1 MKVFLLCCALM
12 VMCTTAQPRSL
23 LFHGEHV
30 EDTMCVLCN
39 STSYCTGGQQLPCMA
54 NSVTDPQ
61 QYPSELGDCVCVG
74 GYKRV
79 GDVCEV
85 GVPPYFYEGGI
96 QKQCPAHMLTLTNLA
111 SSSQDCVCREGYG
124 LVNGVCVI
132 CAKGTFK
139 GTHGNETCTPCAGGF
154 FANVTGSLECL
165 ECPVNT
171 FATGGNIEC
180 EACRD
185 NSQSVPGS
193 DSPNDCLC
201 NVGYFFETTGDY
213 ALECVSCAEGKYKN
227 TVDLDGSCFDC
238 PVASNSPATSDD
250 ITDCTCNIGFT
261 GADGEVCTACELGKF
276 KNVTGDAACES
287 CAENTFANATASTV
301 CFDCMPDST
310 SPVESDHV
318 DDCVCDTGHARIAS
332 ELEPECSSCA
342 PGKFAGASGCENCT
356 GGTYSNEYG
365 MTACLTCPD
374 NSASYITPH
383 VDCQCD
389 AGYKC
394 NGGLKTCPS
403 GDCIPC
409 DTNTFA
415 DTPGYRSA
423 CSACQNHSQSM
434 EASDHQDDCQCSP
447 GYFEASDHVCEPCAP
462 GTFTS
467 ILDASECTLCQG
479 DYKFTPVVPID
490 SQDDCQDCALC
501 PDDQYDDA
509 PCSGLTASDC
519 QNCPLNSGT
528 LQSATASNPNIGI
541 TSCSCDADF
550 YGVLGGPC
558 DVCQPPKVCD
568 PSSWTLENDNPHD
581 PDRICMDMDSDEDSC
596 SIKIAQQG
604 NTKTCNQL
612 CADQGLLCAW
622 AYQVGS
628 WGLDCIKGPWLGCD
642 TVSTFAGSMICNC
655 GLIAP
660 AAEKVRTAGR
670 VATDTTH
677 QDCHCQIGHYHV
689 SDILCEPC
697 QVGSYKDVAGDDT
710 TCTACADGFTT
721 LTTGSTSVNDCLC
734 PSGHF
739 LDGNSCTACPENTFK
754 DVISNA
760 TACTA
765 CRNHSVAGLGSTQEI
780 QCECQPGWYLSGGVC
795 VECAPGST
803 KSNVSNNACTPCPP
817 DTFMPDANSATS
829 ECLSCPSNESTHGSS
844 GNAQCSCVAGME
856 FAYQCDTSTWPDV
869 NTQCGGCEVL
879 VGDVGDPRVLFDSKY
894 ETCAAYCE
902 SFGRTCTGGR
912 GRASVYGVGEGED
925 PCDPSTWNGGGS
937 EMTIGC
943 HERKFSYIQICECS
957 SDIGS
962 CAICPDNE
970 FRTDVINTQTCTE
983 CYSCRSTNWRVDL
996 ECTPTQNRVCKQCQ
1010 ANSNLPFG
1018 DETSTFCHCN
1028 AGYEADEANDKCNA
1042 CEVGKYKTTNSNNSI
1057 PCQTCETGKKALST
1071 AMTECDNCEPNCPA
1085 VDGVERYVSAECT
1098 PTSSIVCTECT
1109 PCAIGFYSRSNDSST
1124 TDTTCGVH
1132 YNNDRSD
1139 TQCVQCEETF
1149 FCVDGVRFSC
1159 GEHTFSPVG
1168 SSASSHCKC
1177 LPGFFPGLTGCQV
1190 CPRDTYC
1197 PDGELIHCPTHS
1209 INNYEQGTH
1218 VLDCNCLHGYHR
1230 VDETDSFTCALCAP
1244 DDYCFNNSAYDC
1256 PDDRQV
1262 AQAGSS
1268 SITHCLCTDG
1278 FFNSEDDTQCFE
1290 CPIDS
1295 YCTNG
1300 TRYVCAADRWTF
1312 NQVRQDE
1319 PEACLCRPGL
1329 FEDIQGV
1336 CQTCPQNHFCIGD
1349 NTQSDCP
1356 DNSEAQTHSTTLFD
1370 CQCKVGFANASWP
1383 SLTCEQCVD
1392 GSTYKDYAGP
1402 GQCEACTV
1410 CTAAAPSFQ
1419 YQKEACVYTANALC
1433 DACETC
1439 TNWSTGEYYV
1449 SQACTDMT
1457 NAVCSECSVCDYN
1470 VQWRQH
1476 ACVPTD
1482 NTVCQLINFDP
1493 ACPENGAAGFY
1504 RGQHTQTSNS
1514 LCAPCQYQDIKYM
1527 DHTLH
1532 TAKSHALVYNDPFSC
1547 RVQCL
1552 GHSKLRDVNN
1562 HSAGCISC
1570 ETGNV
1575 LLKDFTVIDNNN
1587 GDQENC
1593 SFTCKGDYERITRTD
1608 GTEDCVTPPLKASTV
1623 NSFLHTVQITNI
1635 ERDATGTLFTV
1646 LHTNHSRF
1654 LVVVGNQEPT
1664 SCKTVRGCCYANH
1677 WRVSL
1682 LRQAGFP
1689 ISAISDSCSQEPHLI
1704 SNYVDPATLTF
1715 SLPDAKLPE
1724 VASCTIDNTTQKCS
1738 LTVTLIDTLQ
1748 WGVTS
1753 ETLVMHSTRA
1763 GYNIFLSNKNQY
1775 IPLDAFTA
1783 DVYHAYTL
1791 PTGHQVY
1798 LIKSRLS
1805 GPVIDA
1811 TLRVTGMTQVLLG
1824 NVRDCARTHFQSPV
1838 TYSDS
1843 PIYTPDSEIAT
1854 YWLGD
1859 SQFVTA
1865 FFALNLG
1872 PDKDQDIA
1880 LVRNMTGILP
1890 LCTED
1895 THTFEFDL
1903 GHVAS
1908 ASGLGQNIIYN
1919 MNWLKNA
1926 TETTSGELGTLATFI
1941 AQTFSNV
1948 ATTISLKNLLVAY
1961 TTGTSATQA
1970 IDSYIYS
1977 ISPTKMT
1984 NGTLDF
1990 TYDFRH
1996 TCRQQHG
2003 KCVHEYFTRN
2013 SAYNHLHYLMD
2024 CSTSSKDAA
2033 RSWIYTEYGITH
2045 DHGHV
2050 DAICDKIA
2058 LNPTHNAIAVLAHTQ
2073 RFLNPA
2079 VFNQWS
2085 NSSSAPVKAFL
2096 WPNFAFESIA

>member
-1 MKVFLLCCALM
+1 MKALLLSCALI
-12 VMCTTAQPRSL
+12 VMCTSAQPRSL

-39 STSYCTGGQQLPCMA
+39 TTSYCTGGQQLPCMA

-61 QYPSELGDCVCVG
+61 QYPSEIGDCVCVG

-85 GVPPYFYEGGI
+85 GVPPYYYEDGI

-154 FANVTGSLECL
+154 FTNVTGSFECL

-201 NVGYFFETTGDY
+201 NVGYYFETTGDY
-213 ALECVSCAEGKYKN
+213 ALECVSCAEGKYKD
-227 TVDLDGSCFDC
+227 TVDLEGSCFDC
-238 PVASNSPATSDD
+238 PADSNSPATSDA
-250 ITDCTCNIGFT
+250 ITDCTCNIGYT
-261 GADGEVCTACELGKF
+261 GGDGQACAACELGKF
-276 KNVTGDAACES
+276 KDVTGDAACES

-301 CFDCMPDST
+301 CFDCMPAST

-318 DDCVCDTGHARIAS
+318 DDCVCDVGHARIGS
-332 ELEPECSSCA
+332 ELQPECSSCA

-365 MTACLTCPD
+365 LTACLTCPD

-394 NGGLKTCPS
+394 NGDQQTCPD

-409 DTNTFA
+409 AQNTFA

-423 CSACQNHSQSM
+423 CSPCQTHSQSL
-434 EASDHQDDCQCSP
+434 EASDHQDDCQCSAA
-447 GYFEASDHVCEPCAP
+447 YYEASDHVCEPCAA
-462 GTFTS
+462 GTFSST
-467 ILDASECTLCQG
+467 LDASICTVCAG

-490 SQDDCQDCALC
+490 SQDDCQDCTLC
-501 PDDQYDDA
+501 ADDQYDDA
-509 PCSGLTASDC
+509 PCAGLTASDC

-528 LQSATASNPNIGI
+528 LHSATTTDPNIGVI
-541 TSCSCDADF
+541 SCSCDAHY
-550 YGVLGGPC
+550 YGPRGGTC
-558 DVCQPPKVCD
+558 TAC
-568 PSSWTLENDNPHD
+568 S
-581 PDRICMDMDSDEDSC
+581 ED
-596 SIKIAQQG
+596 
-604 NTKTCNQL
+604 KTR
-612 CADQGLLCAW
+612 
-622 AYQVGS
+622 
-628 WGLDCIKGPWLGCD
+628 P
-642 TVSTFAGSMICNC
+642 
-655 GLIAP
+655 
-660 AAEKVRTAGR
+660 AGR
-670 VATDTTH
+670 VEAETVIA
-677 QDCHCQIGHYHV
+677 DCLCPEGHYHV
-689 SDILCEPC
+689 
-697 QVGSYKDVAGDDT
+697 DDT
-710 TCTACADGFTT
+710 TCAECGIGTFKDVISNALACTECADGFTT
-721 LTTGSTSVNDCLC
+721 NAAASTSITACLC
-734 PSGHF
+734 PPGHF
-739 LDGNSCTACPENTFK
+739 LDGDTCTACPVNTFK
-754 DVISNA
+754 TDISNA

-765 CRNHSVAGLGSTQEI
+765 CRNHSVAGVGSTEEI
-780 QCECQPGWYLSGGVC
+780 QCECDPGYYLSAGIC
-795 VECAPGST
+795 TECPAGSI
-803 KSNVSNNACTPCPP
+803 KSIVSNDACTLCPP
-817 DTFMPDANSATS
+817 DTFMPDANSVAT
-829 ECLSCPSNESTHGSS
+829 ECLPCPANESTHGDD
-844 GNAQCSCVAGME
+844 GRAQCACVAGFE
-856 FAYQCDTSTWPDV
+856 FRGVCDVSNWPDSD
-869 NTQCGGCEVL
+869 TFTYCGGCEVL
-879 VGDVGDPRVLFDSKY
+879 LGIKADEYHLINSSEAGPSRLFSSVWGTCQNY
-894 ETCAAYCE
+894 CAAAGLSCV
-902 SFGRTCTGGR
+902 GAR
-912 GRASVYGVGEGED
+912 GRRKVYINPYLQSSVTDV
-925 PCDPSTWNGGGS
+925 CDHTQWTAGF
-937 EMTIGC
+937 EIDIGC
-943 HERKFSYIQICECS
+943 SESKSSQYQICECS
-957 SDIGS
+957 ADYGT
-962 CAICPDNE
+962 CEVCPDGEYRFDITTLACLPCRACTNQNQL
-970 FRTDVINTQTCTE
+970 TVTE
-983 CYSCRSTNWRVDL
+983 CTS
-996 ECTPTQNRVCKQCQ
+996 TQNKACGNCQ
-1010 ANSNLPFG
+1010 HNSNKPHG
-1018 DETSTFCHCN
+1018 EEVSICYCN
-1028 AGYEADEANDKCNA
+1028 AGYEFDDTQTTLNNKCVA

-1057 PCQTCETGKKALST
+1057 PCQTCAAGKKALST
-1071 AMTECDNCEPNCPA
+1071 AMANCDDCEPNCPA

-1098 PTSSIVCTECT
+1098 PTSSIVCTDCT
-1109 PCAIGFYSRSNDSST
+1109 PCATGFYSRSNDSST

-1139 TQCVQCEETF
+1139 TQCVQCEGTF
-1149 FCVDGVRFSC
+1149 YCVDGVRFSC
-1159 GEHTFSPVG
+1159 GVNSFSDAG
-1168 SSASSHCKC
+1168 SSSFLDCRCEA
-1177 LPGFFPGLTGCQV
+1177 GFHSTVDGCQI
-1190 CPRDTYC
+1190 CPRDHYC
-1197 PDGELIHCPTHS
+1197 PDGILTACPQHS
-1209 INNYEQGTH
+1209 INNFEGGTH

-1230 VDETDSFTCALCAP
+1230 VDETDTSFTCALCSP

-1268 SITHCLCTDG
+1268 SITHCLCIDS
-1278 FFNSEDDTQCFE
+1278 FYNSEDDTQCFE

-1300 TRYVCAADRWTF
+1300 TRVFCAADRWTF
-1312 NQVRQDE
+1312 NQSRQDE
-1319 PEACLCRPGL
+1319 PEDCLCRPGS

-1349 NTQSDCP
+1349 NTQNDCP
-1356 DNSEAQTHSTTLFD
+1356 DHSEAQTHSTKLFD
-1370 CQCKVGFANASWP
+1370 CQCKVGYANSSWP

-1392 GSTYKDYAGP
+1392 GSTYKDFAGP

-1439 TNWSTGEYYV
+1439 TDWSTGEYYV

-1457 NAVCSECSVCDYN
+1457 NAVCSECTVCDYN
-1470 VQWRQH
+1470 VQWREH

-1514 LCAPCQYQDIKYM
+1514 YCAPCQYQDTKYM
-1527 DHTLH
+1527 DYTLH

-1575 LLKDFTVIDNNN
+1575 LLKDFTVIDNND
-1587 GDQENC
+1587 GDQETC

-1623 NSFLHTVQITNI
+1623 NSFLHAVQITNI

-1654 LVVVGNQEPT
+1654 LVVVGSQEPS
-1664 SCKTVRGCCYANH
+1664 SCKSVRGCCYANH

-1689 ISAISDSCSQEPHLI
+1689 TSATSDSCSQEPHLI
-1704 SNYVDPATLTF
+1704 SNYVDPTTLTF

-1783 DVYHAYTL
+1783 DVYHAYSL
-1791 PTGHQVY
+1791 STGQQVY

-1811 TLRVTGMTQVLLG
+1811 TLRVTGMTQVLLD

-1843 PIYTPDSEIAT
+1843 PIYTPDSEIVT

-1926 TETTSGELGTLATFI
+1926 TETTSGELGTLTTFI
-1941 AQTFSNV
+1941 AQAFSNV
-1948 ATTISLKNLLVAY
+1948 ATTISLKNFLAAY

-1977 ISPTKMT
+1977 NSPTKMT

-1990 TYDFRH
+1990 TYNFRH

-2003 KCVHEYFTRN
+2003 RCVHEYFTKN

-2058 LNPTHNAIAVLAHTQ
+2058 LNPTHDAIAVLAHTQ

-2079 VFNQWS
+2079 VFKQWS
-2085 NSSSAPVKAFL
+2085 NSSSAPVRAFL
-2096 WPNFAFESIA
+2096 WPNFAFESLA

>member
-1 MKVFLLCCALM
+1 MIKSLSVLILLVALSS
-12 VMCTTAQPRSL
+12 AQERSL
-23 LFHGEHV
+23 FFHGEHV

-61 QYPSELGDCVCVG
+61 QYPSEIGDCVCVG
-74 GYKRV
+74 GYNRV
-79 GDVCEV
+79 SGSVCEV
-85 GVPPYFYEGGI
+85 GVPPYYYEGGL
-96 QKQCPAHMLTLTNLA
+96 QKQCPAHMLTLTELA
-111 SSSQDCVCREGYG
+111 SSSQDCVCMQGYG
-124 LVNGVCVI
+124 LIGGVCQI
-132 CAKGTFK
+132 CAKGSFK
-139 GTHGNETCTPCAGGF
+139 GTHGNETCTPCGGGF
-154 FANVTGSLECL
+154 FTNVTGSLECL
-165 ECPVNT
+165 ECPSNT

-201 NVGYFFETTGDY
+201 NIGFFYQTSGVN
-213 ALECVSCAEGKYKN
+213 ALECVSCEENTYKD
-227 TVDLDGSCFDC
+227 TVDLEGSCFDC
-238 PVASNSPATSDD
+238 PADSNSPATSDQ
-250 ITDCTCNIGFT
+250 ITDCTCNIGYT
-261 GADGEVCTACELGKF
+261 GADGTICTACEFGKF
-276 KNVTGDAACES
+276 KDVTGDAACES

-301 CFDCMPDST
+301 CFDCMPAST
-310 SPVESDHV
+310 SPIESDHV
-318 DDCVCDTGHARIAS
+318 DDCVCDAGHVRVGT

-374 NSASYITPH
+374 NSASYIAPH
-383 VDCQCD
+383 VSCQCD
-389 AGYKC
+389 VGYKC
-394 NGGLKTCPS
+394 NGGLVTCPS

-423 CSACQNHSQSM
+423 CSACQNHSQSL
-434 EASDHQDDCQCSP
+434 EASDHQDDCQCSAA
-447 GYFEASDHVCEPCAP
+447 YYEASDHVCEPCAA
-462 GTFTS
+462 GTFSST
-467 ILDASECTLCQG
+467 LDATICTVCAG
-479 DYKFTPVVPID
+479 DYKYTPVVPID
-490 SQDDCQDCALC
+490 SQDDCQDCVLC

-509 PCSGLTASDC
+509 PCSGITASDC
-519 QNCPLNSGT
+519 QHCPENSGT
-528 LQSATASNPNIGI
+528 LQSANPSNPNIGI
-541 TSCSCDADF
+541 ESCSCDADF
-550 YGVLGGPC
+550 YGALGGPC

-568 PSSWTLENDNPHD
+568 GILTKQHHNDHF
-581 PDRICMDMDSDEDSC
+581 CAEDSC
-596 SIKIAQQG
+596 SIRLYYG
-604 NTKTCNQL
+604 NSLTCREYCSNH
-612 CADQGLLCAW
+612 GLLCEDATHI
-622 AYQVGS
+622 GS
-628 WGLDCIKGPWLGCD
+628 WGSCASGGSIGCD
-642 TVSTFAGSMICNC
+642 TLQGSMVCDC
-655 GLIAP
+655 GYIAP
-660 AAEKVRTAGR
+660 LAEKVRSAGR

-677 QDCHCQIGHYHV
+677 QDCHCQVGHYHV
-689 SDILCEPC
+689 SDIVCEPC
-697 QVGSYKDVAGDDT
+697 QVGSFKDVAGDAT

-721 LTTGSTSVNDCLC
+721 LTTGSTSVNDCIC
-734 PSGHF
+734 PPGHF
-739 LDGNSCTACPENTFK
+739 LDGDSVTDSCTACPVNTFK

-765 CRNHSVAGLGSTQEI
+765 CRNNSVAGIGSTEEI
-780 QCECQPGWYLSGGVC
+780 QCQCQPGWYLSAGVC

-803 KSNVSNNACTPCPP
+803 KSNVSNDACTFCPS
-817 DTFMPDANSATS
+817 DTFMPDANSAAT
-829 ECLSCPSNESTHGSS
+829 ECLPCLANESTHGSS
-844 GNAQCSCVAGME
+844 GNTQCSCVAGME

-879 VGDVGDPRVLFDSKY
+879 VGRVGDPQVLFDSKY
-894 ETCAAYCE
+894 QTCAAYCE

-912 GRASVYGVGEGED
+912 GRASVYSVGEGED
-925 PCDPSTWNGGGS
+925 ACDPSTWAGGGT

-943 HERKFSYIQICECS
+943 YERKYSYIQICECS
-957 SDIGS
+957 SNIGS
-962 CAICPDNE
+962 CETCPDNE
-970 FRTDVINTQTCTE
+970 YRIDVINTQTCTE
-983 CYSCRSTNWRVDL
+983 CNSCKTMNIRVDL
-996 ECTPTQNRVCKQCQ
+996 ECTPTQDRVCQECQ
-1010 ANSNLPFG
+1010 ANSNLPYG
-1018 DETSTFCHCN
+1018 DETSTFCYCN
-1028 AGYEADEANDKCNA
+1028 AGYEADEANDACVA
-1042 CEVGKYKTTNSNNSI
+1042 CEIGKYKSTSSNNSI
-1057 PCQTCETGKKALST
+1057 PCQTCKTGKKALNT
-1071 AMTECDNCEPNCPA
+1071 AMTECDDCEPNCPA
-1085 VDGVERYVSAECT
+1085 VDGVKQYVSAECT
-1098 PTSSIVCTECT
+1098 PTSSIVCTDCT
-1109 PCAIGFYSRSNDSST
+1109 ACQTGYYSRSNDSST

-1149 FCVDGVRFSC
+1149 YCVDGVRFSC
-1159 GEHTFSPVG
+1159 GVNSFSDAG
-1168 SSASSHCKC
+1168 SSALLDCRC
-1177 LPGFFPGLTGCQV
+1177 DAGFYPTAGTGCQI
-1190 CPRDTYC
+1190 CPRDHYC
-1197 PDGELIHCPTHS
+1197 PNGVLTACPQHS
-1209 INNYEQGTH
+1209 INNYEGGTH

-1230 VDETDSFTCALCAP
+1230 VDETATSFTCALCSP
-1244 DDYCFNNSAYDC
+1244 DDYCFNNSAFDC

-1268 SITHCLCTDG
+1268 SITHCLCIDG
-1278 FFNSEDDTQCFE
+1278 FFNSDTQCNE

-1300 TRYVCAADRWTF
+1300 TRFPCAVDRWTF
-1312 NQVRQDE
+1312 NQSRQDE
-1319 PEACLCRPGL
+1319 PEDCLCRPGS

-1349 NTQSDCP
+1349 NTQNDCP
-1356 DNSEAQTHSTTLFD
+1356 DHSEAQTHSTQLFD

-1383 SLTCEQCVD
+1383 SLTCQQCVD

-1402 GQCEACTV
+1402 GQCETCTV

-1419 YQKEACVYTANALC
+1419 YQKEACVYTANSLC

-1439 TNWSTGEYYV
+1439 SDWSTGEYYV

-1457 NAVCSECSVCDYN
+1457 NAVCSECTVCDYN
-1470 VQWRQH
+1470 VQWREH

-1482 NTVCQLINFDP
+1482 NTVCQSINFDP

-1514 LCAPCQYQDIKYM
+1514 FCAPCQYQDTKYM
-1527 DHTLH
+1527 DYTLH
-1532 TAKSHALVYNDPFSC
+1532 TAKSHALIYNDPFSC

-1552 GHSKLRDVNN
+1552 GHSKLRDVSN

-1575 LLKDFTVIDNNN
+1575 LLKDFTVIDNND
-1587 GDQENC
+1587 GDQETC

-1608 GTEDCVTPPLKASTV
+1608 GTEDCVTPPLKASNV

-1654 LVVVGNQEPT
+1654 LVVVGNQEPA

-1689 ISAISDSCSQEPHLI
+1689 TSATSDSCSQEPHLI
-1704 SNYVDPATLTF
+1704 SNYVDPTTLTF

-1724 VASCTIDNTTQKCS
+1724 VASCTMDNTTQKCS

-1791 PTGHQVY
+1791 STGQQVY
-1798 LIKSRLS
+1798 LIKSLLS

-1811 TLRVTGMTQVLLG
+1811 TLRVTGMTQVPLD

-1843 PIYTPDSEIAT
+1843 PIYTPDAEIVT

-1880 LVRNMTGILP
+1880 LVRNMTGMLP

-1919 MNWLKNA
+1919 MNWLKNV
-1926 TETTSGELGTLATFI
+1926 TETTSGELGTLTTFI
-1941 AQTFSNV
+1941 AQAFSNV
-1948 ATTISLKNLLVAY
+1948 ATTISLKNLLAAY

-1977 ISPTKMT
+1977 NSPTQMT

-1990 TYDFRH
+1990 TYNFRH

-2003 KCVHEYFTRN
+2003 QCVHEYFTKN

-2058 LNPTHNAIAVLAHTQ
+2058 LNPTHDAIAVLAHTQ

-2085 NSSSAPVKAFL
+2085 NSSSAPVRAFL
-2096 WPNFAFESIA
+2096 WPNFAFESLA